1 MTRRPSMRRLATATA
16 AAFGLAVA
24 LTACSSSPSAS
35 TSTGDVSPAA
45 QNSTAAAASAVS
57 GAGAAA
63 SGIDLSGVTLRIG
76 ETGYKQQ
83 ELLLQNAGL
92 ADTPYQT
99 ESSLFQGGNLQLEA
113 LGAGALDLA
122 SASEIPPIFAAQSGG
137 PGSLNIIAVRE
148 GTTLTQEVVVPEGS
162 TITDAAGLKGKK
174 VAYVQNTTAHYFLLK
189 ALKAAGLTWAD
200 IEAVP
205 LSTSDGLA
213 ALLSNQV
220 DALAS
225 YGNAIIAAHAKGA
238 TTLVDAKDILS
249 GNFVYVSV
257 PKVLADPAKKAAIA
271 DYFSRLQQ
279 GFNWARANPDAWAAV
294 IAEQT
299 KQPVE
304 QALKTFVDGEAQR
317 PSKFVPSSAAAI
329 ASQQDVSDTF
339 VEAGILKSSF
349 DYRRLLDRHVRRG
362 SDEDRGRVRCRLT
375 RVRRLRRQRAGTPGS
390 RRRRTRQS

>member
-1 MTRRPSMRRLATATA
+1 MTRRPQLRRLATATA
-16 AAFGLAVA
+16 TALGLAVVLDGLRFVSRA
-24 LTACSSSPSAS
+24 RAPAPA
-35 TSTGDVSPAA
+35 TSTRGRRTPLP
-45 QNSTAAAASAVS
+45 QQPAASA
-57 GAGAAA
+57 AGAAA

-76 ETGYKQQ
+76 ETGWKQQ
-83 ELLLQNAGL
+83 ELLLENAGL
-92 ADTPYQT
+92 ADTPYKT
-99 ESSLFQGGNLQLEA
+99 EFSLFQGGNLQLEA

-162 TITDAAGLKGKK
+162 TITDVAGLKGKK

-189 ALKAAGLTWAD
+189 ALEAAGLTWTD

-213 ALLSNQV
+213 ALLANQV

-225 YGNAIIAAHAKGA
+225 YGNAIIPRTPTGA

-257 PKVLADPAKKAAIA
+257 PTIIADPAKKAAIA
-271 DYFSRLQQ
+271 DFFSRLQK

-294 IAEQT
+294 DRRAD
-299 KQPVE
+299 
-304 QALKTFVDGEAQR
+304 QAAGRAGPEDLR
-317 PSKFVPSSAAAI
+317 RRRSAAA
-329 ASQQDVSDTF
+329 QQVRPDLARGDRLP
-339 VEAGILKSSF
+339 AGRPGHLRQGR
-349 DYRRLLDRHVRRG
+349 DHQDQLRHRRLLDR
-362 SDEDRGRVRCRLT
+362 RL
-375 RVRRLRRQRAGTPGS
+375 Q
-390 RRRRTRQS
+390 RRT